1 MKRFK
6 FKLQAVLTLRQR
18 AEQTALEQL
27 ARAIQTRQRAALQLS
42 DCDME
47 LSESRRRWL
56 NALADGC
63 PAAQAAQNQAYCRA
77 LEERRRH
84 LDQGLHAADL
94 ELQQASQRMLLARQ
108 QREAVERYLQ
118 RQRDQY
124 DRLLRLE
131 ERKMLDDLLS
141 RRPAVSPAGRSP
153 SENACN

>member
-1 MKRFK
+1 M
-6 FKLQAVLTLRQR
+6 
-18 AEQTALEQL
+18 
-27 ARAIQTRQRAALQLS
+27 
-42 DCDME
+42 
-47 LSESRRRWL
+47 
-56 NALADGC
+56 
-63 PAAQAAQNQAYCRA
+63 
-77 LEERRRH
+77 
-84 LDQGLHAADL
+84 DQGLHAADL